1 MPSRKRPP
9 GMEHPLPQHHLPT
22 AQIAHL
28 LGVPE
33 DDLLTLIAARRDT
46 PGDPTLVALTVEEA
60 ARRIGIGR
68 TKMYEYVSS
77 GEIPSVVIGRLRRIP
92 AEAVHDFLAS
102 RLSAADFT
110 TAA

>member
-1 MPSRKRPP
+1 LRSND
-9 GMEHPLPQHHLPT
+9 LPV
-22 AQIAHL
+22 AQIALL

-33 DDLLTLIAARRDT
+33 QDLRALIAARDNSQ
-46 PGDPTLVALTVEEA
+46 GDPTLVALTVVEA

-77 GEIPSVVIGRLRRIP
+77 GQIPSVKIGSLRRIP
-92 AEAVHDFLAS
+92 AEALA
-102 RLSAADFT
+102 AFVAKQNADASNFA

>member
-1 MPSRKRPP
+1 LSQ
-9 GMEHPLPQHHLPT
+9 HLLPI

-28 LGVPE
+28 LGVSE
-33 DDLLTLIAARRDT
+33 DDLLTLMAARTDT
-46 PGDPTLVALTVEEA
+46 PGDSTLIALTVEEA

-77 GEIPSVVIGRLRRIP
+77 GEIPSVTLGRLRRIP
-92 AEAVHDFLAS
+92 AESVRDFLTK
-102 RLSAADFT
+102 RLTAADFT